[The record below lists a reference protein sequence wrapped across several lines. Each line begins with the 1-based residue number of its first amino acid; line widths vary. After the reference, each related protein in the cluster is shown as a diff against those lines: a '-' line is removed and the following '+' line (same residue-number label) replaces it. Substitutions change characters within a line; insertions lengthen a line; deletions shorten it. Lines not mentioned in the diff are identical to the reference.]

1 MTMSDPSPED
11 LVQQIATHTGAKK
24 SGGGY
29 IGKCPA
35 HADKNSS
42 LSIAVG
48 NTGKVLLK
56 CHAGCP
62 YELIVAALPEH
73 LRGKKREEKKH
84 ISERK
89 REGVQRVKEV
99 AVYTYCDEDGVEKF
113 QAVRLEPKSFRIRYR
128 DESQASGYR
137 YRKPEDC
144 EYLYRLPHV
153 RKECEKGGEIWVC
166 EGEKDVE
173 TLVRLGVCAT
183 TNVGGA
189 TNFPAV
195 LLNQLRGAS
204 RIVLCE
210 DNDLAGRKRVEQL
223 YMMLT
228 SVAKVQKS
236 SAEIFVLR
244 CRELPEHSDVTDL
257 VESGISIVNLRARCE
272 KIESEKQVALT
283 PAEVVAVDVAEKE
296 EAKTAKGSDKRD
308 AMRVDYIRLV
318 ESRYGKLR
326 CEKLTEEIVVKNE
339 LGLFFPID
347 NKKEVLESMAREATS
362 SGMIKYKTTAVLPAI
377 KDYAETLER
386 ELLIDI
392 PAWDGRDRIAE
403 IFEVVQF
410 EGLESRE
417 SEELFKQW
425 GAGIFERLEDP
436 TIQPITPIII
446 GAQGVGKDTLVDAL
460 CRGFG
465 MYFSDLQVSK
475 FGLEEAKKDIHT
487 KLVWNI
493 SEFDRTAKAEI
504 AALKWMLSTH
514 SARSRLSYDR
524 RAEDRTVRC
533 SFIASCNVEN
543 VIADSTG
550 ARRFW
555 VLKMSYG
562 GFKMREREEVVGMV
576 GTAEVEKIYPGHFR
590 ASDMAADRAQIVAQ
604 FRALAREKFRAGK
617 TAIDKM
623 ASAVDRLSPESYE
636 DLVVQEWLEAV
647 PTITAEPFFRKTF
660 WGAAAWRVG
669 DVDDILGRI
678 AKSQEINKR
687 SVQRILKQRGF
698 FQMSEGTRLYAAFS
712 VSSVK
717 ELKAWEVSKLD
728 PISALKGHQNDE
740 ELEPLI

>member
-1 MTMSDPSPED
+1 MSLKERSPED
-11 LVQQIATHTGAKK
+11 LVEEIAQHTSAKR
-24 SGGGY
+24 SQGGGY

-48 NTGKVLLK
+48 DTGKVLLK
-56 CHAGCP
+56 CFAGCP

-84 ISERK
+84 VSDRK
-89 REGVQRVKEV
+89 RESVKRVKEV
-99 AVYTYCDEDGVEKF
+99 AVYPYVDEDGEEKF
-113 QAVRLEPKSFRIRYR
+113 QAVRLEPKSFRIRYK
-128 DESQASGYR
+128 DDTQSSGYR
-137 YRKPEDC
+137 YRKPDDC
-144 EYLYRLPHV
+144 DYLYRLPHV
-153 RKECEKGGEIWVC
+153 RAECEKGGEIWLC

-173 TLVRLGVCAT
+173 TLVRLGLCAT

-189 TNFPAV
+189 TNFPPV
-195 LLNQLRGAS
+195 LLNQLRGAG
-204 RIVLCE
+204 RIILCE

-228 SVAKVQKS
+228 SAKS
-236 SAEIFVLR
+236 GAEILVLR
-244 CRELPEHSDVTDL
+244 CRELPEHSDVSDL
-257 VESGISIVNLRARCE
+257 VGSGAAVVDLRARCE
-272 KIESEKQVALT
+272 KIESAKEVELT
-283 PAEVVAVDVAEKE
+283 ESEIVAVAEAEKE
-296 EAKTAKGSDKRD
+296 QAKTAKGSDKRD
-308 AMRVDYIRLV
+308 AMTVDYIRLV

-326 CEKLTEEIVVKNE
+326 CEKLTEEIVARNE
-339 LGLFFPID
+339 RGAYFPID
-347 NKKEVLESMAREATS
+347 NKKEVLESLAREATS
-362 SGMIKYKTTAVLPAI
+362 AGMIKYKTTAVIPAV
-377 KDYAETLER
+377 KDYAESLER
-386 ELLIDI
+386 ELLIEI

-403 IFEVVQF
+403 IFQVVQF
-410 EGLESRE
+410 EGLTASE

-425 GAGIFERLEDP
+425 GAGIFERLDDP

-504 AALKWMLSTH
+504 AALKWMLSTN

-555 VLKMSYG
+555 ILKMAYG
-562 GFKMREREEVVGMV
+562 GFKMREREEVAGLV
-576 GTAEVEKIYPGHFR
+576 GTAEVEKVYPGHFR
-590 ASDMAADRAQIVAQ
+590 SPEMVAERGQIVAQ
-604 FRALAREKFRAGK
+604 MRELGRQKFRAGK
-617 TAIDKM
+617 SAIDKM
-623 ASAVDRLSPESYE
+623 AAAVDRLSPESYE
-636 DLVVQEWLEAV
+636 DLVVQDWLEAV
-647 PTITAEPFFRKTF
+647 PGITAPQFHRKTF
-660 WGAAAWRVG
+660 WDAAAWKVA
-669 DVDDILGRI
+669 DVDDVLTKI

-698 FQMSEGTRLYAAFS
+698 FQMSDGYRLYAAFS
-712 VSSVK
+712 ISAAK
-717 ELKAWEVSKLD
+717 DLKSWERARID
-728 PISALKGHQNDE
+728 PISALPKYENSE